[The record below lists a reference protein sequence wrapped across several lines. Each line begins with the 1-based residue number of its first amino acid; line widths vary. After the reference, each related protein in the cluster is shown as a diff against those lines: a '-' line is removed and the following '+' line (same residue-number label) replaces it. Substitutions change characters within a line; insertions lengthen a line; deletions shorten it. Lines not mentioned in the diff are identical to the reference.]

1 MHIPKILKNKYF
13 YTGLAFFVWLLFFDT
28 NNLIYQGKL
37 PSKLNNAREQK
48 EFYLNEIKKDSTSL
62 KELMTNMETME
73 KFAREKYLMKRDDED
88 VYLVVRERE

>member
-37 PSKLNNAREQK
+37 SSKLNNAREQK